1 MKAKEYVEIYKKA
14 LAETGDPMQAIGPV
28 MVGLSYEY
36 LELSHTR
43 GKQTA
48 AAAIACFDEINKK
61 YIAFTYQ
68 LDEGATF
75 NVHGFEIVI
84 EALYPELW
92 VLLTRMREELS
103 YSQSLIKTIKGRH

>member
-1 MKAKEYVEIYKKA
+1 MKAKEYVEIYKKS

-28 MVGLSYEY
+28 MVGLSHEY
-36 LELSHTR
+36 LELSNTR

-84 EALYPELW
+84 EALYPKLW
-92 VLLTRMREELS
+92 VLLNRMRKELS
-103 YSQSLIKTIKGRH
+103 DRESLVQIMKGK